1 MDKLLAGYRRF
12 RQNAWLERRAI
23 FQELADAGQRPTAMV
38 VGCIDSRV
46 DPAMIFDAGPGEILT
61 VRNVANLI
69 PIYAPDDS
77 YHGTSAALEFGVQVL
92 KVTDIIVLGHGACG
106 GVKALIDGPPVN
118 ARDFV
123 APWMSI
129 AARIMNRV
137 PATLPP
143 DQRQQWCEH
152 EVIKTSISNMMT
164 FPWIAR
170 RVAERKLTVHGA
182 WFAIHTGTLMLL
194 QKDGTFIPAEQY
206 EVAR

>member
-1 MDKLLAGYRRF
+1 MENLLAGFRRF
-12 RQNAWLERRAI
+12 RQNIWPERRVL
-23 FQELADAGQRPTAMV
+23 FEDLAASGQRPTAMV
-38 VGCIDSRV
+38 VACIDSRV
-46 DPAMIFDAGPGEILT
+46 DPAMIFDAAPGQLLT

-69 PIYAPDDS
+69 PAYAPDNT

-129 AARIMNRV
+129 ASRIINRV
-137 PATLPP
+137 PSTLPP
-143 DQRQQWCEH
+143 EQRQQWCEH
-152 EVIKTSISNMMT
+152 EVVRTSISNLMT

-170 RVAERKLTVHGA
+170 RVAERKLSVHGA
-182 WFAIHTGTLMLL
+182 WFAIHSGSLMLL
-194 QKDGTFIPAEQY
+194 GKDGTFAA
-206 EVAR
+206 VD

>member
-1 MDKLLAGYRRF
+1 METLLAGFRRF
-12 RQNAWLERRAI
+12 RQNIWPARRLL
-23 FQELADAGQRPTAMV
+23 FEELAATGQRPTAMV
-38 VGCIDSRV
+38 VACIDSRV
-46 DPAMIFDAGPGEILT
+46 DPGMIFDAAPGELLT
-61 VRNVANLI
+61 VRNVANLV
-69 PIYAPDDS
+69 PAYAPDNS

-129 AARIMNRV
+129 ASRIVNRV
-137 PATLPP
+137 PATLTPE
-143 DQRQQWCEH
+143 QRQQWCEH
-152 EVIKTSISNMMT
+152 EVVKTSISNLMT

-182 WFAIHTGTLMLL
+182 WFAIHTGSLMLL
-194 QKDGTFIPAEQY
+194 RKDGTFT
-206 EVAR
+206 VAD

>member
-1 MDKLLAGYRRF
+1 METLLAGYHRF
-12 RQNAWLERRAI
+12 RQNTWPERRAV
-23 FQELADAGQRPTAMV
+23 FQDLADTGQRPTAMV
-38 VGCIDSRV
+38 VACIDSRV
-46 DPAMIFDAGPGEILT
+46 DPAMIFDAGPGQILT

-69 PIYAPDDS
+69 PTYAPDNT

-137 PATLPP
+137 PSTLPP
-143 DQRQQWCEH
+143 EQRQQWCEH
-152 EVIKTSISNMMT
+152 EVVKTSIANLMT
-164 FPWIAR
+164 FPWVAR
-170 RVAERKLTVHGA
+170 RVSERKLTVHGA
-182 WFAIHTGTLMLL
+182 WFAIHSGILMMLR
-194 QKDGTFIPAEQY
+194 KDGTFTSVE
-206 EVAR
+206 